1 MIKVNFVSEFNLLMR
16 YARNN
21 ALPARERMLWIALF
35 HIANDRAIYNAETG
49 DWEWPDG
56 YFPVS
61 IGELNSFCAL
71 DKRSIESLRESL
83 HERGLIDY
91 LPGDKKKANPQYR
104 LHYLSVHVGYKNV
117 PNDTPND
124 VPNAPPNTAP
134 NDVPNPLANPLALY
148 GKYNINTEKEK
159 EKESKAV
166 VAAEEEGDEAAATA
180 CEPAQPAE
188 GTAEESE
195 QKLTVLAQGC
205 GLSIGNEQQK
215 IMRELVRE
223 YGDGM
228 VREAVKRCAGRS
240 VQSWGYVRG
249 ILKSWREK
257 GGIDAES
264 PAKAVD
270 GGKRVAAQAYTQ
282 RNYTDAELN
291 SGTLELLREASE
303 LEYG

>member
-49 DWEWPDG
+49 EWEWPDG

-124 VPNAPPNTAP
+124 VPNTPPNTAP

-148 GKYNINTEKEK
+148 DKYNINTDTGENGKET
-159 EKESKAV
+159 KAV
-166 VAAEEEGDEAAATA
+166 VAAKK
-180 CEPAQPAE
+180 AE
-188 GTAEESE
+188 DTAEAGV
-195 QKLTVLAQGC
+195 QTMVDLARGC
-205 GLSIGNEQQK
+205 GLPIGNEQKK

-264 PAKAVD
+264 PPKAGCD
-270 GGKRVAAQAYTQ
+270 KRVSFQQYTQ
-282 RNYTDAELN
+282 RDYTDAELN
-291 SGTLELLREASE
+291 AGTLELLKEASE

>member
-83 HERGLIDY
+83 RERGLIDY
-91 LPGDKKKANPQYR
+91 LPGDRKKTNPQYR

-117 PNDTPND
+117 PNDTPNPLVHD
-124 VPNAPPNTAP
+124 VPNTPPNTLANDAP
-134 NDVPNPLANPLALY
+134 NPLALY
-148 GKYNINTEKEK
+148 GKYNINTDTGENEKETQ
-159 EKESKAV
+159 AA
-166 VAAEEEGDEAAATA
+166 VAAAKEGED
-180 CEPAQPAE
+180 
-188 GTAEESE
+188 TAEEGGPP
-195 QKLTVLAQGC
+195 LTALAHGC
-205 GLSIGNEQQK
+205 GLPMGCEQQK

-223 YGDGM
+223 YGDSM

-249 ILKSWREK
+249 ILQSWRAK
-257 GGIDAES
+257 GGIDAEGR
-264 PAKAVD
+264 PKAAD
-270 GGKRVAAQAYTQ
+270 GGKRVSFQCYTQ
-282 RNYTDAELN
+282 REYTDEELN
-291 SGTLELLREASE
+291 SRTLELLREAMSIE
-303 LEYG
+303 TQKAEDE